1 MPLFR
6 TPAIVLRTTPYG
18 EADKI
23 VTLYTLD
30 FGKIKGI
37 AKGAKRSRKRFG
49 NTLEMGSYIRLT
61 FFEKETSELVRL
73 TDGDLIHPLP
83 GLREDFRKLA
93 WASYLIE
100 MVSEMTAEKI
110 KNKALFQLLIF
121 FLNLV
126 DREKLQ
132 EEILRIFEVRLLS
145 HLGYQPQLQHCL
157 RCPKDLSGERLFF
170 SAQEGGVLCSACAG
184 HLPGLVPISLGTIK
198 TLLLAQTLPLEKIK
212 RLSFSP
218 QALRE
223 SKQVLSLFC
232 GEYLRK
238 ELKSQKFLELN
249 LPLPDPGKSSS

>member
-1 MPLFR
+1 MPLFK
-6 TPAIVLRTTPYG
+6 TPAIVFRSTPYG

-49 NTLEMGSYIRLT
+49 NTLELGSYIRLT

-73 TDGDLIHPLP
+73 SDGDLIRPFP
-83 GLREDFRKLA
+83 GLRDDFRKLA

-100 MVSEMTAEKI
+100 LVNEMTAEKI

-126 DREKLQ
+126 DRERLQ
-132 EEILRIFEVRLLS
+132 EEFLRIFEVRLLS
-145 HLGYQPQLQHCL
+145 HLGYQPQFQHCTG
-157 RCPKDLSGERLFF
+157 CQEDLLGERCFF
-170 SAQEGGVLCSACAG
+170 SVKEGGVLCSSCAG
-184 HLPGLVPISLGTIK
+184 HLPGLVPISLGTVK
-198 TLLLAQTLPLEKIK
+198 TLLRAQTLPLEKIK
-212 RLSFSP
+212 RISFSP

-223 SKQVLSLFC
+223 SKQVLSLFFR
-232 GEYLRK
+232 EYLRK
-238 ELKSQKFLELN
+238 ELKSQKFLEL
-249 LPLPDPGKSSS
+249 